1 MSGFTK
7 LVPEIVLSSIWNE
20 SPEVRCV
27 WITMLAIKDENGI
40 SCQRRSAANER
51 SCLRPHL

>member
-7 LVPEIVLSSIWNE
+7 LVPEIVMSSIWNE

-27 WITMLAIKDENGI
+27 WIAMLATNALD
-40 SCQRRSAANER
+40 R
-51 SCLRPHL
+51 CLEL

>member
-7 LVPEIVLSSIWNE
+7 LVPEIVMSSIWNE